1 MNSKLSLLYVEDEE
15 AVRIQLGSFLKR
27 FVSEVYLASDGQE
40 GLELY
45 RKYLPDIVVS
55 DIKMPR
61 MSGIEMVKAIRAINP
76 IQYIIYTTAHSE
88 SGFFLEAIDMHVE
101 AYILKPIDLQKLESK
116 LEEIKENIKY
126 KQYYQNHQKELMRK
140 AYVDTLTKVK
150 NRNSFVEAFRD
161 EIVKHNKQKTP
172 LSLIM
177 FDIDRFKNVNDVH
190 GHLIGDEVLI
200 ELAGLVEKNTRAT
213 DVFARWGG
221 EEFVKV
227 LPNTKL
233 KEARALAQS
242 LRELIEKH
250 VFVND
255 LKLTCSFGVAEF
267 LQGDTQE
274 SVMKKADEALY
285 RAKNNGRNRVEI

>member
-1 MNSKLSLLYVEDEE
+1 
-15 AVRIQLGSFLKR
+15 
-27 FVSEVYLASDGQE
+27 
-40 GLELY
+40 
-45 RKYLPDIVVS
+45 
-55 DIKMPR
+55 
-61 MSGIEMVKAIRAINP
+61 
-76 IQYIIYTTAHSE
+76 
-88 SGFFLEAIDMHVE
+88 
-101 AYILKPIDLQKLESK
+101 
-116 LEEIKENIKY
+116 
-126 KQYYQNHQKELMRK
+126 
-140 AYVDTLTKVK
+140 
-150 NRNSFVEAFRD
+150 
-161 EIVKHNKQKTP
+161 
-172 LSLIM
+172 M

-190 GHLIGDEVLI
+190 GHLIGDEVLK